1 MKRDESVYLRH
12 ILDAIAR
19 IEYYLE
25 GIKQNRAIF
34 ESDLLVQD
42 GFIRQL
48 EIIGEAA
55 RHIPGEMREQYPAIP
70 WRDLAGMRDKLI
82 HHYFGVDLDTVW
94 LTVIEDIPTLKEA
107 MSAILAILDGR

>member
-25 GIKQNRAIF
+25 GIEQNRAIF

-107 MSAILAILDGR
+107 ISEILAILDGR